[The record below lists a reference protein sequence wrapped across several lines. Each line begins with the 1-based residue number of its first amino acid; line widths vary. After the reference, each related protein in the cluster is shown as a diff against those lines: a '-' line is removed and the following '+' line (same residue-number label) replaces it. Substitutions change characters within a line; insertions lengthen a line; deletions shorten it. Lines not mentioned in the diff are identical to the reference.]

1 MMWQYCLSL
10 YLRTHCTARGMKA
23 STIASYEASLRQ
35 FVSYVEVKLQNKAP
49 AAVAARDVLEYLQY
63 LRTDRKNAEAAV
75 SRSLVILKCF
85 YRALVAMEHL
95 KPVENPLV
103 HFPKVKA
110 APSKLPVYLS
120 EDEVTRLLRSP
131 PGDTVL
137 MVRDRAILGL
147 LYGTGIRASECST
160 LKEEDV
166 DLENKCIRV
175 TGKGG
180 HQRSVPLNT
189 RVMTVMKAYRQVR
202 GEIDPKACF
211 FLSLRRKQM
220 TRGAIYERVRKWSA
234 VAKIEKAMSPHRLR
248 HTFATHLVKAG
259 VGIVTIRDLLGH
271 RQISS
276 TQIYLHTTAHDL
288 KEAVEKHPIK
298 RLMNDLDQLLPG
310 VKLPWH
316 YPPVRRQ
323 QAG

>member
-1 MMWQYCLSL
+1 MMWEYCLTL

-23 STIASYEASLRQ
+23 STIASYEGALRQ
-35 FVSYVEVKLQNKAP
+35 FVSYVEVKLENKAP

-63 LRTDRKNAEAAV
+63 LRVERKNADAAV

-120 EDEVTRLLRSP
+120 EEEVARLLKSP
-131 PGDTVL
+131 PGETVL
-137 MVRDRAILGL
+137 MVRDRAIVGL
-147 LYGTGIRASECST
+147 LYGTGIRASECSS

-166 DLENKCIRV
+166 DLENRCIRV

-180 HQRSVPLNT
+180 HQRSLPLNA
-189 RVMTVMKAYRQVR
+189 RVLTVMQAYRQVR
-202 GEIDPKACF
+202 GKNDPKACF

-220 TRGAIYERVRKWSA
+220 TRGAIYERVRKWAA

-288 KEAVEKHPIK
+288 LEAVEKHPIK
-298 RLMNDLDQLLPG
+298 RLMSDLDQLLPG

-316 YPPVRRQ
+316 YAPVRRQ
-323 QAG
+323 DAG

>member
-1 MMWQYCLSL
+1 MMWHYCLTL
-10 YLRTHCTARGMKA
+10 YLRTHCTARGIK
-23 STIASYEASLRQ
+23 SSSIASYEACLRQ
-35 FVSYVEVKLQNKAP
+35 FVSHVEVKLANKVPGAIT
-49 AAVAARDVLEYLQY
+49 ARDVLEYLQY
-63 LRTDRKNAEAAV
+63 LRTDRKNGESAV
-75 SRSLVILKCF
+75 SRHLTILKCF

-103 HFPKVKA
+103 HFPKIKA
-110 APSKLPVYLS
+110 APCKLPIYLS
-120 EDEVTRLLRSP
+120 EDEVSRLLKAP
-131 PGDTVL
+131 PGDSVL
-137 MVRDRAILGL
+137 MVRDRAILAL
-147 LYGTGIRASECST
+147 LYCTGIRATECST

-180 HQRSVPLNT
+180 HQRSLPLNA
-189 RVMTVMKAYRQVR
+189 RVLAVMRTYRQVR

-220 TRGAIYERVRKWSA
+220 TRGAVYERVRKWA
-234 VAKIEKAMSPHRLR
+234 VVAKIEKSMSPHRLR

-298 RLMNDLDQLLPG
+298 RLVSDLDQLLPG

-316 YPPVRRQ
+316 YPPTRRQ